1 MTCGRTR
8 RSAPTTSYSY
18 LFDTTDA
25 LPLDTIRASLYDDVF
40 TIHIMLNLLYIRVPK
55 VVPPL
60 ELFGSNVGKQN
71 FLRWKRNFPREE
83 NKISSLGNLFF
94 QGWKLFGNLREQL
107 RLVLQR
113 VLFLKKVHSWE
124 GVTEMVH
131 GLFLLVL

>member
-40 TIHIMLNLLYIRVPK
+40 TIRIMLNLLYIRVPK

-113 VLFLKKVHSWE
+113 KDLRQEV
-124 GVTEMVH
+124 
-131 GLFLLVL
+131 